1 MSNSERRS
9 GLTDNTVKDLVGDAD
24 QERRSKHWTRDR
36 SWDAEQT
43 KATYRIP
50 LDLREEVKKTAH
62 GEGLSADELARLFL
76 EHGLKLYYEVK
87 EDGRK
92 VGLEAFGVEKKPKAR
107 EFQIYED

>member
-1 MSNSERRS
+1 MSDSERRS
-9 GLTDNTVKDLVGDAD
+9 GITDSAVEDLVGEAD
-24 QERRSKHWTRDR
+24 KERRSQGWTRDR

-62 GEGLSADELARLFL
+62 DEGLSADDMARLFL
-76 EHGLKLYYEVK
+76 EHGLQVYE
-87 EDGRK
+87 EG
-92 VGLEAFGVEKKPKAR
+92 GLAAFGVKKKPKVT